1 MIKKAI
7 LMIFSSIVIYAI
19 EITDIIDSIDK
30 MNSSVQIPKKIEYNV
45 YDPFSSAKPILNTKH
60 NTKLKTN
67 IILQPI
73 ILQTILNNRAFV
85 DGKWYNK
92 GDKVRDYKIEMVNS
106 DSVILVKNFKKT
118 IIRIKKIERIL
129 KMKEQKQ

>member
-7 LMIFSSIVIYAI
+7 LMIFSSIVLYAI